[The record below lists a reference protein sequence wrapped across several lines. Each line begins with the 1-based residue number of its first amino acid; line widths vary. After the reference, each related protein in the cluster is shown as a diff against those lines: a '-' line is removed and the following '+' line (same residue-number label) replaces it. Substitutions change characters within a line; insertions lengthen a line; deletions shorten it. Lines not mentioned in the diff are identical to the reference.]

1 MLNGES
7 PHGLYP
13 DEVFPAVDSYA
24 DLATADLN
32 HDGALDIVTAGGG
45 TGGSTIAVS
54 LGRGD
59 GTFSPLTKYP
69 VGSAPE
75 ALAIG
80 DLNGDTHPDVV
91 VANYLSRSISVL
103 LGAGDGTLRAHAA
116 YATGGKPRSLA
127 IADLDRDGAAD
138 VVLASVEASS
148 GSYYR
153 LSVFRGLGG
162 GALGTPTDYALLR
175 SPTGLAAADVNGDLY
190 PDIVLTQYLDYD
202 NSALAVLLNRSDGTL
217 DAAAETIVPGW
228 LSAVAVGDLDAD
240 GDADL
245 VLGNV
250 KDQTLGVRLGLGDGT
265 FPSHVSYRT
274 GLNAA
279 GGLHGQRLVLADLNA
294 DSRLDLVVATD
305 QENAVAVFLGCGDGS
320 LAPFVQ
326 YPQGQFTSAV
336 AVGDFN
342 GDGVPDIAR
351 GHHDGVFTSVLFGR
365 GDGSFI
371 ATPAYP
377 SGAGSGGIVSADL
390 NGDRL
395 ADVVTLGGGILSV
408 LLRRADGS
416 LGPETTYAVPRGN
429 LQLADLNGDGLPDI
443 ATQWNLDVSVLL
455 NLGDGTFAER
465 ADYTTT
471 AECAP
476 VLLADFNGDG
486 VPDMAAAHKYDAAL
500 ELFLGRGDGTFA
512 SAAVQPLMASR
523 AIAAGDL
530 NGDGHTDLLAT
541 EGGAW
546 MCFWEAATARSAA
559 GLATWAGAPS
569 SIWASATSTLTDGS
583 TLWSSTTAGR
593 LLVPIRY

>member
-250 KDQTLGVRLGLGDGT
+250 KDQTLGVRHFVGPPPPRRREPRSGDDVRRPAWEPAIGRLERRRTARHRDAMEPGRLG
-265 FPSHVSYRT
+265 
-274 GLNAA
+274 AA
-279 GGLHGQRLVLADLNA
+279 QPRRRYVCREGRLYD
-294 DSRLDLVVATD
+294 DR
-305 QENAVAVFLGCGDGS
+305 
-320 LAPFVQ
+320 
-326 YPQGQFTSAV
+326 
-336 AVGDFN
+336 
-342 GDGVPDIAR
+342 GVC
-351 GHHDGVFTSVLFGR
+351 
-365 GDGSFI
+365 
-371 ATPAYP
+371 
-377 SGAGSGGIVSADL
+377 SGA
-390 NGDRL
+390 
-395 ADVVTLGGGILSV
+395 
-408 LLRRADGS
+408 
-416 LGPETTYAVPRGN
+416 
-429 LQLADLNGDGLPDI
+429 
-443 ATQWNLDVSVLL
+443 
-455 NLGDGTFAER
+455 
-465 ADYTTT
+465 
-471 AECAP
+471 
-476 VLLADFNGDG
+476 
-486 VPDMAAAHKYDAAL
+486 
-500 ELFLGRGDGTFA
+500 
-512 SAAVQPLMASR
+512 
-523 AIAAGDL
+523 
-530 NGDGHTDLLAT
+530 
-541 EGGAW
+541 
-546 MCFWEAATARSAA
+546 
-559 GLATWAGAPS
+559 
-569 SIWASATSTLTDGS
+569 
-583 TLWSSTTAGR
+583 AGR
-593 LLVPIRY
+593 LQRRRRAGHGGGAQVRRGARAVPWAG